1 MSIVLVLNQR
11 GREVNKIESWTVVL
25 PDHCEI
31 CFYGYN
37 KTHVIQQL
45 AELYPEVDLLSV
57 NVVLTPQWTTP

>member
-1 MSIVLVLNQR
+1 MSIVLVLNPR
-11 GREVNKIESWTVVL
+11 GRKVGKIESWTVVL
-25 PDHCEI
+25 PDHREI

-45 AELYPEVDLLSV
+45 AELYPEVDLLSI

>member
-11 GREVNKIESWTVVL
+11 GKEVSKIESWTVVL
-25 PDHCEI
+25 PDHREI

-45 AELYPEVDLLSV
+45 AELYPEVDLLSI

>member
-1 MSIVLVLNQR
+1 M
-11 GREVNKIESWTVVL
+11 GKIESWTVVL
-25 PDHCEI
+25 PDHREI

-45 AELYPEVDLLSV
+45 AELYPEVDLFSI

>member
-1 MSIVLVLNQR
+1 MERNQ
-11 GREVNKIESWTVVL
+11 IQSWTCVL
-25 PDHCEI
+25 PNRQEI

-57 NVVLTPQWTTP
+57 NVVLTPQWSSP